1 MTYDGVEEHIV
12 SVVLCGQLGTEL
24 PKQQSPNGLLV
35 HHIAVPQVWN
45 KEPLL

>member
-1 MTYDGVEEHIV
+1 MTYDGVKEHIV